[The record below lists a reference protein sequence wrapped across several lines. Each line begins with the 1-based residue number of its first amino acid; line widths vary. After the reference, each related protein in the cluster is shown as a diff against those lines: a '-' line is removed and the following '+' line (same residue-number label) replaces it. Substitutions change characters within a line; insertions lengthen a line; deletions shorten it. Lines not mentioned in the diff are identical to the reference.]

1 MSRCSLVPA
10 TERTED
16 DKDKEVVVDLKD
28 KEVVD
33 DLKRA
38 LLSSILQCL
47 LVVVLRAYADD
58 EACQFVSTAHQ
69 ATRNDS
75 QQVATL

>member
-1 MSRCSLVPA
+1 MSGCSLLPA

-16 DKDKEVVVDLKD
+16 DKD

-47 LVVVLRAYADD
+47 LVLLCSVRMLMMNHVSLFQQHIRLRAMIL
-58 EACQFVSTAHQ
+58 
-69 ATRNDS
+69 NK
-75 QQVATL
+75 